1 MIHFKSFGKF
11 FPFSRVGVIPALS
24 DPLLM
29 LHKITILLQILLH
42 PCLLPIQTFIE
53 KDMCVSKDTGIKQTR
68 GFFAKEEV
76 VVPQ

>member
-1 MIHFKSFGKF
+1 MSYFKSFRNF
-11 FPFSRVGVIPALS
+11 VPFSRVGVKPALS

-29 LHKITILLQILLH
+29 LHKIAILLQILFY
-42 PCLLPIQTFIE
+42 PCLLPIQTFTE

-76 VVPQ
+76 VVP